1 MEGGRGVLAALVV
14 VALLV
19 NLPAAHQAWQRWELA
34 RDGREVTAQVS
45 ATDVLR
51 ATTDPHYV
59 VRFRLPEG
67 LDPQRRTWPAEVDR
81 ATWRAAEESGEIGVR
96 VLPDN
101 PSAQRVDGAHA
112 SPLGWV
118 IIGIVDTILFLL
130 GLLLWRQRRVV
141 RATLPT

>member
-1 MEGGRGVLAALVV
+1 MLAALVL

-34 RDGREVTAQVS
+34 RDGREVTAEVS

-51 ATTDPHYV
+51 EATDPHYV
-59 VRFRLPEG
+59 VRFRLPEDI
-67 LDPQRRTWPAEVDR
+67 DPQRRTWPAEVDR
-81 ATWRAAEESGEIGVR
+81 AAWQAAEENGEIGVR
-96 VLPDN
+96 VLPGK

-118 IIGIVDTILFLL
+118 IIGVVDTIVLLL

-141 RATLPT
+141 RATLPA